1 MQPKGGVALNFDGSQ
16 QMEGNVSQLSALSLS
31 IAVLGAIATWLFLT
45 VGGILIWAGFIG
57 WACYFHN
64 GGNNDALKSTII
76 CNIFG
81 SLCAWVTAVLI
92 LAVPLA
98 SSLTLFV
105 WAGICVGLLVWVLC
119 MAARFKQLASIPSSV
134 YGFAATFAFLLQ
146 TPDKLSLANLTSISL
161 NNAFIVVSISMV
173 IGALFGYASGK
184 VAAALGARAAAA

>member
-1 MQPKGGVALNFDGSQ
+1 MPPPGDIAFDFDGPQ
-16 QMEGNVSQLSALSLS
+16 KLEGNVSQLSALSLS

-64 GGNNDALKSTII
+64 GGNNDALKSTIT

-81 SLCAWVTAVLI
+81 SLCAWVTAVLV
-92 LAVPLA
+92 LAVPLGN
-98 SSLTLFV
+98 SLGVPV
-105 WAGICVGLLVWVLC
+105 WAGICVGVMVWVLC

-134 YGFAATFAFLLQ
+134 YGFAATFGFLLQ
-146 TPDKLSLANLTSISL
+146 TPDKLSLASLTSVSL

-173 IGALFGYASGK
+173 IGAIFGLASGK
-184 VAAALGARAAAA
+184 VAAMLQARAAAA

>member
-1 MQPKGGVALNFDGSQ
+1 M
-16 QMEGNVSQLSALSLS
+16 SQLSALSLS
-31 IAVLGAIATWLFLT
+31 IGVLGAIATWLFLT

-64 GGNNDALKSTII
+64 GGNNDALKSTIT

-81 SLCAWVTAVLI
+81 SFCAWVAAVLI

-98 SSLTLFV
+98 NTLTLPV
-105 WAGICVGLLVWVLC
+105 WAGICVGLMAWALC
-119 MAARFKQLASIPSSV
+119 MAANIKALSSIPSGV

-146 TPDKLSLANLTSISL
+146 TPDKLSLANLTSASL
-161 NNAFIVVSISMV
+161 NNAFVVVSISMV

-184 VAAALGARAAAA
+184 VGAMLATRTASAA